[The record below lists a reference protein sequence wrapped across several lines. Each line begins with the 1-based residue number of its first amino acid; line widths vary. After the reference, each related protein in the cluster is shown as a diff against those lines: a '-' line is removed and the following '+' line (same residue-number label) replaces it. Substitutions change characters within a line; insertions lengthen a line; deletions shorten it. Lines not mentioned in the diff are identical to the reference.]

1 MKYKK
6 IIIEEHLLTD
16 DEKFIVQNIENNK
29 LFQGLKFQIEDNN
42 LVLLLNSIDLNQF
55 KITLNNILNQYDMK
69 LSDTIFSD
77 VLLKI
82 ESIGSYGIKSG
93 KRLFVDYD
101 KERKNQFNGVYIE
114 AIELEEQPINLL
126 SNLLLQKI

>member
-16 DEKFIVQNIENNK
+16 DEKSIVQNIENNK

-55 KITLNNILNQYDMK
+55 KITLNNILNQHDMK
-69 LSDTIFSD
+69 LSDTIFSGLIL
-77 VLLKI
+77 VAHIAPPVASSL
-82 ESIGSYGIKSG
+82 
-93 KRLFVDYD
+93 
-101 KERKNQFNGVYIE
+101 
-114 AIELEEQPINLL
+114 
-126 SNLLLQKI
+126 

>member
-55 KITLNNILNQYDMK
+55 NSNQ
-69 LSDTIFSD
+69 
-77 VLLKI
+77 
-82 ESIGSYGIKSG
+82 
-93 KRLFVDYD
+93 
-101 KERKNQFNGVYIE
+101 
-114 AIELEEQPINLL
+114 
-126 SNLLLQKI
+126 